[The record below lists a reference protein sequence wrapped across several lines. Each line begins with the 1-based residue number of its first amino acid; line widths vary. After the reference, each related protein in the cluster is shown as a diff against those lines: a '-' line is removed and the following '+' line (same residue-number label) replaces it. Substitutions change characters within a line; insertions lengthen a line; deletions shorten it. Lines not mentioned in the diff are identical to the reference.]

1 MRLQVLLPK
10 VDPQEISIPVACV
23 YADCASKD
31 VQLHHS
37 VQKALRDTMHT
48 PLQARLAGHGG
59 FGGVSVQNRG
69 VRGGAGGSSTHP
81 RSETRAGLW
90 GRENPSARRRCDE
103 RDMWGPSGCIS

>member
-48 PLQARLAGHGG
+48 HLQAHR
-59 FGGVSVQNRG
+59 
-69 VRGGAGGSSTHP
+69 
-81 RSETRAGLW
+81 
-90 GRENPSARRRCDE
+90 
-103 RDMWGPSGCIS
+103 